1 MVWMNLEFSNMAKD
15 RRSLN
20 QANTIIYYIIYQH
33 CFDQHAWQTHQM
45 FPCCQTNW
53 DNFWYN
59 KLHLKNLY
67 ILFRTVYWL
76 KLSFFF
82 YIKCFFVVVFIQIL
96 NSLQDCQLLP
106 LEILYSR
113 QLFNIYILA
122 INESFIIVL
131 HKIINSLPVLL
142 FTMQL
147 MSKHFFFKVK
157 TRISHGIIL
166 FCW

>member
-1 MVWMNLEFSNMAKD
+1 M
-15 RRSLN
+15 
-20 QANTIIYYIIYQH
+20 
-33 CFDQHAWQTHQM
+33 
-45 FPCCQTNW
+45 
-53 DNFWYN
+53 
-59 KLHLKNLY
+59 
-67 ILFRTVYWL
+67 
-76 KLSFFF
+76 FFF
-82 YIKCFFVVVFIQIL
+82 PLQIL

-166 FCW
+166 FC